1 MMKKLVAL
9 VMALGLLMTALPAM
23 ATTTAAAPAIT
34 LKPYSHDDG
43 YTYVEYGY
51 YPYETNGAL
60 APILW
65 RVVNVAGE
73 SVTLVSEY
81 AIDAYRGNRYHSVNH
96 VTERFN
102 AKKNLSTH
110 ESNNMLSAG
119 IMSNADV
126 KNADFGYTDHL
137 SRRVKATPY
146 AALRNLPTEDGYVAY
161 WVRNNGLLGYVTA
174 RGDVMKVSHAMTLG
188 VVPMVT
194 VGMQELM
201 LDGGSGTMDDPYFS
215 SANAHNIWLEEN
227 LMFTFGSKEDKVR
240 RLASGTVQIYTG
252 PGNQYYAFDDS
263 FLKRGAQVTIL
274 ARTGSWLLIE
284 YQTGKSRNF
293 EFATGYIPIRSMYNA
308 DVKFD
313 ETPSMPF
320 CSVDATIKRDC
331 DLYDDRY
338 MVSQPIYRLWSG
350 NTVTLLGIVYYNGRC
365 MAYVEADMY
374 DQTARGFVDFYDL
387 SLDDYDNWT
396 PHYSKGI

>member
-1 MMKKLVAL
+1 MMKKLLAL
-9 VMALGLLMTALPAM
+9 IAVLCQLVSCVPALADP
-23 ATTTAAAPAIT
+23 AAAPAIV
-34 LKPYSHDDG
+34 LKPYSVDDG

-51 YPYETNGAL
+51 YPYESNGAL

-102 AKKNLSTH
+102 DKKNLSTH

-119 IMSNADV
+119 SMSNADV

-194 VGMQELM
+194 VSISEMM
-201 LDGGSGTMDDPYFS
+201 LDGGSGTMDDPYYS
-215 SANAHNIWLEEN
+215 SVNARNIWLEEN
-227 LMFTFGSKEDKVR
+227 LYTTFGEKMETVR
-240 RLASGTVQIYTG
+240 RLASGSVQVYTG
-252 PGNQYYAFDDS
+252 PGNQYYAFSDS
-263 FLKRGAQVTIL
+263 MLKKGKKITIL
-274 ARTGSWLLIE
+274 AVEGSWMLVE
-284 YQTGKSRNF
+284 YQTGKSRNY
-293 EFATGYIPIRSMYNA
+293 EFATGYIPVRSMYGT
-308 DVKFD
+308 DVTFN
-313 ETPSMPF
+313 ETPSLPM

-331 DLYDDRY
+331 DLFDDRFCI
-338 MVSQPIYRLWSG
+338 SAPIYRLWSG
-350 NTVTLLGIVYYNGRC
+350 NSVKLLGIVYNNYTTL
-365 MAYVEADMY
+365 AYIETSMY
-374 DQTARGFVDFYDL
+374 DQPVRGFVNFYDL
-387 SLDDYDNWT
+387 QLDDYADWT
-396 PHYSKGI
+396 PHYSKGV